1 MMSSQELINNNVS
14 NNRISLKYDFG
25 EGYEEDIR

>member
-1 MMSSQELINNNVS
+1 MSSQELIHNNVS

-25 EGYEEDIR
+25 DGYEEDIR